1 MVRTGCLEIRTH
13 LEGLRKAARVGLVGA
28 AVGLLAPGT
37 AFAQPVGAAR
47 NGGILEIIGHADAI
61 VKGVMLIL
69 VIASIATW
77 SLWLAKLAE
86 LRAAKAALTNDITH
100 LAAARS
106 LTQTERCVYPV
117 TGEMLRAADSELSRA
132 GPSPSRRAIEGVE
145 ERVGVQLP
153 MIEARAIHKMLRGTN
168 IIASIGAT
176 APFIGLAGTV
186 WGIMNSFLGISRA
199 QSTSLAVVAP
209 GIAEA
214 LMATALGL
222 AAAIPAVL
230 IYNALARSIGGY
242 RRMLSEVSVLTAC
255 VLSRETE
262 QHDLCSAGVT
272 PVSRWRTARGERAAG
287 PQSVETGHR

>member
-1 MVRTGCLEIRTH
+1 MVTIARFDSRFTKTYRQ
-13 LEGLRKAARVGLVGA
+13 AAA
-28 AVGLLAPGT
+28 AALACSLSSLATGT
-37 AFAQPVGAAR
+37 ADARPVETILVAR
-47 NGGILEIIGHADAI
+47 NSGILDIISHADAV

-69 VIASIATW
+69 VFASIATW
-77 SLWLAKLAE
+77 SLWFAKLAE
-86 LRAAKAALTNDITH
+86 LRAAKGALANDIVQ

-117 TGEMLRAADSELSRA
+117 TSEMLRAADTELSQA
-132 GPSPSRRAIEGVE
+132 GANPSRRAIEGVE

-153 MIEARAIHKMLRGTN
+153 MIEARAIYKMLRGTN

-176 APFIGLAGTV
+176 APFVGLAGTV
-186 WGIMNSFLGISRA
+186 WGIMNSFLGISQA

-230 IYNALARSIGGY
+230 IYNALARAIAGY
-242 RRMLSEVSVLTAC
+242 RRMLSEVAVLTAC

-262 QHDLCSAGVT
+262 KHDLCSAGVV
-272 PVSRWRTARGERAAG
+272 PVPRWSRGEAT
-287 PQSVETGHR
+287 TGQPLDPSYR